1 MLVQLFYLEYI
12 DNCDFI
18 KYNRDVIIKIFN
30 RGEKMEKNKKT
41 GMIASIVLTVVALVW
56 GTTFAVIKDTL
67 GVVQPFTLMTL
78 RFGFSAVLLA
88 LLYLNKIKNMKKIDL
103 KRGIIIGIFM
113 FLAFYLMIISLRF
126 TTASKFSFIIASYVL
141 IVPFLSW
148 LINKKVLDKYAIISA
163 VIATVGLG
171 FLTIEKGVNF
181 NIWDLVAVCCSFF
194 FAAHMVAIEK
204 YSGDSDPITLT
215 IIQFI
220 VTAILF
226 TILTGVKEGYN
237 FSILPKIK
245 WTLGY
250 LVVVSTVIPFAIQ
263 NIVQKYISSTSTA
276 LILTLQS
283 AFGSIFAI
291 YYLNE
296 KMTAQIGIG
305 CILIFIAIIIQN
317 LKSNGK

>member
-1 MLVQLFYLEYI
+1 
-12 DNCDFI
+12 
-18 KYNRDVIIKIFN
+18 
-30 RGEKMEKNKKT
+30 MEKNKRN
-41 GMIASIVLTVVALVW
+41 GMVASIILVVVALVW

-67 GVVQPFTLMTL
+67 GVVKPYSLMMF
-78 RFGFSAVLLA
+78 RFSFSAILLS
-88 LLYLNKIKNMKKIDL
+88 LLYFGKIKNMKKVDF

-113 FLAFYLMIISLRF
+113 FLAFYFMIISIRF

-148 LINKKVLDKYAIISA
+148 IINKKKLDRYTIGSA
-163 VIATVGLG
+163 VIATIGLG

-194 FAAHMVAIEK
+194 FATHMVAIEK
-204 YSGDSDPITLT
+204 YSGDSDPIALT
-215 IIQFI
+215 ILQFI

-226 TILTGVKEGYN
+226 IVLTGVTEGYN
-237 FSILPKIK
+237 LSILPDIK

-250 LVVVSTVIPFAIQ
+250 LVIVSTVIPFAIQ
-263 NIVQKYISSTSTA
+263 NIVQKYISSTRTA

-283 AFGSIFAI
+283 AFGSVFAI

-296 KMTAQIGIG
+296 KMTKQVGIG
-305 CILIFIAIIIQN
+305 CLLIFVAIMIQN
-317 LKSNGK
+317 LKGRE